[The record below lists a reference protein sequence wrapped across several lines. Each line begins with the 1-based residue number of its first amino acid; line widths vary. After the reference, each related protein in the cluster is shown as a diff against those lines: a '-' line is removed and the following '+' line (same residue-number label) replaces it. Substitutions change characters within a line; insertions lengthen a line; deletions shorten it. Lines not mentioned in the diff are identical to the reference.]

1 MEASDCGKMILYVR
15 SIMWDLGIPQLAA
28 TVAYEDNDAAIAM
41 ANSRK
46 PTSRTRHIDIRQ
58 FALCDWVERDLIKLE
73 RVPTALNMAD
83 HFSKQLGPLL
93 FRRHTDYLLG
103 HVPPKYSPCWAE
115 IKSNLQRQ
123 KVPAGS
129 PPVCIP
135 HSLPT
140 QDNLPAAAAK
150 ISLPFVHTWLR
161 IIDVCPRV
169 D

>member
-1 MEASDCGKMILYVR
+1 MEAADCGKMILYVR
-15 SIMWDLGIPQLAA
+15 SIMWDLGVPQTAA
-28 TVAYEDNDAAIAM
+28 TIAYEDNDAAIAM

-58 FALCDWVERDLIKLE
+58 FALCDWVERDLIMLE

-93 FRRHTDYLLG
+93 FRRHTDYILG
-103 HVPPKYSPCWAE
+103 HVPPQYSPCWSE
-115 IKSNLQRQ
+115 IKNILRRP

-129 PPVCIP
+129 APLRVSYRPP
-135 HSLPT
+135 LT
-140 QDNLPAAAAK
+140 DELPAAAAK
-150 ISLPFVHTWLR
+150 FTLPFVHVWMR
-161 IIDVCPRV
+161 ITDICPHL